1 MNVSRIGFKTKKT
14 IPKLQ
19 THIGSET
26 KLKSS
31 QRCKL
36 KGIAEESSSDKTK
49 QRKTIIEETKVEE
62 CYLSAEVGLARNCKD
77 KS

>member
-31 QRCKL
+31 QRMQI
-36 KGIAEESSSDKTK
+36 KGDS
-49 QRKTIIEETKVEE
+49 RGIII
-62 CYLSAEVGLARNCKD
+62 G
-77 KS
+77 